1 MIIEKGIN
9 ILLFRFKD
17 YRRYSFIEEHTQ
29 VLNEEG
35 HVWILKSGKIPDVRK
50 LERIK
55 DDGGFI
61 ILKTPKA
68 EGNNY
73 YLAQF
78 DSMSNNGPDD
88 NAYPSYYKSYLDE
101 ENNNGIWIRITRLT
115 KIKKEIINRLVLANG
130 EKPVLDVINKTM
142 TSFMFVKTTD
152 EIEP

>member
-55 DDGGFI
+55 MMEGLLF
-61 ILKTPKA
+61 LKPQK
-68 EGNNY
+68 
-73 YLAQF
+73 Q
-78 DSMSNNGPDD
+78 
-88 NAYPSYYKSYLDE
+88 
-101 ENNNGIWIRITRLT
+101 
-115 KIKKEIINRLVLANG
+115 KEIIIIWHSL
-130 EKPVLDVINKTM
+130 IQ
-142 TSFMFVKTTD
+142 
-152 EIEP
+152 

>member
-1 MIIEKGIN
+1 MDIKEWKN
-9 ILLFRFKD
+9 TRCA
-17 YRRYSFIEEHTQ
+17 
-29 VLNEEG
+29 
-35 HVWILKSGKIPDVRK
+35 KI
-50 LERIK
+50 
-55 DDGGFI
+55 
-61 ILKTPKA
+61 
-68 EGNNY
+68 
-73 YLAQF
+73 

-152 EIEP
+152 EIET

>member
-78 DSMSNNGPDD
+78 DSMSNNG
-88 NAYPSYYKSYLDE
+88 
-101 ENNNGIWIRITRLT
+101 RLT

-152 EIEP
+152 EIET